1 MTIDRAIEILNP
13 NTPCS
18 LSDISEF
25 DEALKMAVKALRLIE
40 NADMREVQ
48 DAADH
53 G

>member
-18 LSDISEF
+18 LSDTSEF
-25 DEALKMAVKALRLIE
+25 DEALKMAVKALRLIKD
-40 NADMREVQ
+40 ADMREVQ
-48 DAADH
+48 E